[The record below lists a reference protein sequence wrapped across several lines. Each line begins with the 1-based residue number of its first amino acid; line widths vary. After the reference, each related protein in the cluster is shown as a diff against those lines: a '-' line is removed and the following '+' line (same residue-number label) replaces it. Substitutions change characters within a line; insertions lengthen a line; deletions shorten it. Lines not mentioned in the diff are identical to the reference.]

1 VTAVARFSDTIDP
14 PPRAGRAL
22 GARAAT
28 GGAEVVLDLSRLLS
42 RMLHPTPTGVDRV
55 ELAYARHL
63 IRAIPHRL
71 RFAAVHP
78 SGVYGRLDHA
88 AVLRFLDRTEAR
100 WDDAV
105 HGRWHHRIDALRSS
119 MALQPHILPP
129 PRPQGPR
136 IYLQASP
143 HHLHDRKRV
152 AAILKREQA
161 KMICLLHDLIPI
173 EYPEYGRA
181 SGAALHRARIDTM
194 AEMCTAIVANSD
206 ATRRSFEENAHGG
219 GGPLPRVR
227 VIHLGT
233 HDMPA
238 AIDNVASPANDDP
251 YFVCI
256 GTIEPRKNHL
266 LLLNIWRRMVEVQ
279 GAERTPRL
287 VLIGRRGWEN
297 ENVID
302 MLERCPALRGR
313 VEEHS
318 NLRDRSVAG
327 LLRGSRALLMPS
339 FAEGFGM
346 PVTEALGAGV
356 PVICSDLPALREAG
370 GDVPDFLDP
379 LDGHAWIRAVSDY
392 AAAPSPRRIR
402 QLERMGGWMP
412 PTWEAHVDGLLDLI
426 EEVAA

>member
-1 VTAVARFSDTIDP
+1 VSSLARSTSAPVESQRASLLRDVAVP
-14 PPRAGRAL
+14 EGGR
-22 GARAAT
+22 T
-28 GGAEVVLDLSRLLS
+28 EVVLDLSRLLS

-78 SGVYGRLDHA
+78 CGLYGRLDQS

-105 HGRWHHRIDALRSS
+105 HGRWHQRIDALRSS

-129 PRPQGPR
+129 PAPR
-136 IYLQASP
+136 APRVYLQASP
-143 HHLHDRKRV
+143 HHLHRRDRV
-152 AAILKREQA
+152 SAILKRERA

-181 SGAALHRARIDTM
+181 AGADLHRARIDTM
-194 AEMCTAIVANSD
+194 AQMCTAIVANSD
-206 ATRRSFEENAHGG
+206 ATRLSFEENARRDGSRS
-219 GGPLPRVR
+219 PPVR

-238 AIDNVASPANDDP
+238 GPACVAPDDDP

-266 LLLNIWRRMVEVQ
+266 LLLNIWRRMVEVR
-279 GAERTPRL
+279 GPARTPRL

-318 NLRDRSVAG
+318 HLRDRSVAG

-346 PVTEALGAGV
+346 PITEALGAGV

-370 GDVPDFLDP
+370 GGVPDFLDP
-379 LDGHAWIRAVSDY
+379 LDGHAWIRAVTDY
-392 AAAPSPRRIR
+392 SADPSPRRTR
-402 QLERMGGWMP
+402 QVARMDGWTA
-412 PTWEAHVDGLLDLI
+412 PTWEAHIGGLLELI

>member
-1 VTAVARFSDTIDP
+1 VSAPARRSDAPVAL
-14 PPRAGRAL
+14 PRAEQTPVPAAGRE
-22 GARAAT
+22 
-28 GGAEVVLDLSRLLS
+28 AEVVLDLSRLLS

-63 IRAIPHRL
+63 LRAIPDRL

-78 SGVYGRLDHA
+78 SGVYGRLDTGS
-88 AVLRFLDRTEAR
+88 VLRFLDRTEAR

-105 HGRWHHRIDALRSS
+105 HGRWHHRVDALRSS
-119 MALQPHILPP
+119 LALQPRVLPP
-129 PRPQGPR
+129 PRPQAPR

-143 HHLHDRKRV
+143 HHLHRRDRV
-152 AAILKREQA
+152 AAILRRERA

-181 SGAALHRARIDTM
+181 TGAELHRARIDTM

-206 ATRRSFEENAHGG
+206 ATRLSFEANAQAGG
-219 GGPLPRVR
+219 GRKPLVR

-238 AIDNVASPANDDP
+238 GPACVAENDP

-279 GAERTPRL
+279 GPARTPRL

-318 NLRDRSVAG
+318 DLRDRSVAG

-379 LDGHAWIRAVSDY
+379 LDGHAWIRAVNDY
-392 AAAPSPRRIR
+392 AADPSPRRGHQI
-402 QLERMGGWMP
+402 ERMAGWMP
-412 PTWEAHVDGLLDLI
+412 PTWEAHIDGLLDLI
-426 EEVAA
+426 KEVAA

>member
-1 VTAVARFSDTIDP
+1 VSAVARLSDTP
-14 PPRAGRAL
+14 HAPPRGADRAHDT
-22 GARAAT
+22 RAAPRE
-28 GGAEVVLDLSRLLS
+28 AEVVLDLSRLLS
-42 RMLHPTPTGVDRV
+42 RMLQLTPTGVDRV

-78 SGVYGRLDHA
+78 SGIYGRLDDG
-88 AVLRFLDRTEAR
+88 AVLRFLDQTEAR

-105 HGRWHHRIDALRSS
+105 HGRWHHRIGALRSS

-129 PRPQGPR
+129 PRPQGTR

-143 HHLHDRKRV
+143 HHLHKRDRV

-161 KMICLLHDLIPI
+161 RMICLLHDLIPI
-173 EYPEYGRA
+173 EYPEYGRT
-181 SGAALHRARIDTM
+181 SGAELHRARIDTM

-206 ATRRSFEENAHGG
+206 ATRLSFEQNARGG
-219 GGPLPRVR
+219 GGRMPLVR

-238 AIDNVASPANDDP
+238 GPECVAGNDP

-266 LLLNIWRRMVEVQ
+266 LLLNIWRRMVEVR
-279 GAERTPRL
+279 GPERTPRL

-318 NLRDRSVAG
+318 DLRDRSVAG

-392 AAAPSPRRIR
+392 AADPAPRRSR
-402 QLERMGGWMP
+402 QIGRMAGWRP
-412 PTWEAHVDGLLDLI
+412 PTWEAHVAGLLKLI